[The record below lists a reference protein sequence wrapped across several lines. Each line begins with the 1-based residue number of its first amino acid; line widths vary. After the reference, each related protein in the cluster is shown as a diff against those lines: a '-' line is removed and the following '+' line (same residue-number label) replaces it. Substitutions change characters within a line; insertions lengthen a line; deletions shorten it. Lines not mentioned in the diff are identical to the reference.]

1 MKSSHSENSLQVVSG
16 TKRVLYLVFA
26 GLTFV
31 LGFLGALLP
40 VLPATPFLLL
50 TSFFLVRSS
59 PRLNA
64 RLRRSRVFGP
74 ILTDWED
81 HGGVRRHVKIQ
92 AVIVVV
98 ASVFATIVLTEF
110 LFWQDVVIGILAGI
124 GVFVI
129 VKLPEAE
136 VGNRSDEC

>member
-1 MKSSHSENSLQVVSG
+1 MKSSHNEKPSKVVSG

-59 PRLNA
+59 PRLNG

-98 ASVFATIVLTEF
+98 ASVVATIVLSDF
-110 LFWQDVVIGILAGI
+110 AFWQDVAIGILAGI
-124 GVFVI
+124 GVTVI

-136 VGNRSDEC
+136 TADRNELG

>member
-1 MKSSHSENSLQVVSG
+1 MKSSHNEKPSKVVSG

-59 PRLNA
+59 PRLNG

-98 ASVFATIVLTEF
+98 ASVFATIVLTDF
-110 LFWQDVVIGILAGI
+110 AFWQNVAIGILAGI
-124 GVFVI
+124 GVTVI

-136 VGNRSDEC
+136 TADRNELG

>member
-1 MKSSHSENSLQVVSG
+1 MDASDQNSESLVVKG
-16 TKRVLYLVFA
+16 AKRTLYLVVA
-26 GLTFV
+26 GVTFV
-31 LGFLGALLP
+31 LGVLGALLP

-92 AVIVVV
+92 AVIVVISSV
-98 ASVFATIVLTEF
+98 AATIL
-110 LFWQDVVIGILAGI
+110 LADLPQLANIGVGCLAGI
-124 GVFVI
+124 GLVV
-129 VKLPEAE
+129 VARLPEAQ
-136 VGNRSDEC
+136 D

>member
-1 MKSSHSENSLQVVSG
+1 MNDIENIDVSDQDAESLVVRG
-16 TKRVLYLVFA
+16 AKRPLYLVFA

-31 LGFLGALLP
+31 LGVLGALLP

-92 AVIVVV
+92 AVMVVV
-98 ASVFATIVLTEF
+98 SSVAATIMLADLP
-110 LFWQDVVIGILAGI
+110 LFANIGVGCLAGI
-124 GVFVI
+124 GVVVI
-129 VKLPEAE
+129 LKLPEAQ
-136 VGNRSDEC
+136 V